1 LSPSLVVWQVRHA
14 LLNINC
20 PDPASAPARAS
31 WGTADG
37 DSRIKNVEQASPMIA
52 MRGMNASIS
61 KMCAPGKG
69 TRCGD
74 NVFLHMP
81 IAGDERSA
89 EGELNTSLTRIRT
102 LTGYGTG
109 QDRLA

>member
-1 LSPSLVVWQVRHA
+1 
-14 LLNINC
+14 
-20 PDPASAPARAS
+20 
-31 WGTADG
+31 
-37 DSRIKNVEQASPMIA
+37 
-52 MRGMNASIS
+52 
-61 KMCAPGKG
+61 MCAPGKG
-69 TRCGD
+69 TRSGD